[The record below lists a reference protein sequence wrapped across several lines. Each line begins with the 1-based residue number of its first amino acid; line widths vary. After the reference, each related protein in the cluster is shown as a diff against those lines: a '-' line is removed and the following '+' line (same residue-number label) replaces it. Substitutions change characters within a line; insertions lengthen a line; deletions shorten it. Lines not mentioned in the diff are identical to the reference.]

1 MPKIRNGEA
10 IMGDCLEEMKK
21 IPDGS
26 IDCIITDP
34 PYRVISWWNKCK
46 DWRNFVFNEN
56 DWKLFKHNNINIWD
70 YIGELFR
77 VLKDQ
82 SHCYIMT
89 NNMNLENFLTEI
101 RIAWFWFH
109 NLLVWRKNTKN
120 ANRWYMKEIEYIIF
134 CRKWKAKTINNC
146 WYWQVLEFSNPR
158 NKLHPTEKPVEL
170 IRVLVENSTKE
181 WDIILDPFSWSNS
194 LWLACENTN
203 RKWICIEKD
212 ENYFNIWLNRL
223 WQLSQ

>member
-1 MPKIRNGEA
+1 MKILNWEA
-10 IMGDCLEEMKK
+10 ILWDCLEEMKN

-46 DWRNFVFNEN
+46 HWRNFVFNEN

-101 RIAWFWFH
+101 RFAWFSFH

-120 ANRWYMKEIEYIIF
+120 ANRWYMKELEYIIF
-134 CRKWKAKTINNC
+134 CRKWKSKTINNC
-146 WYWQVLEFSNPR
+146 WSWQVLEFSNPR
-158 NKLHPTEKPVEL
+158 NKLHPTEKPVAL
-170 IRVLVENSTKE
+170 IQVLVENSTKE
-181 WDIILDPFSWSNS
+181 GDIILDPFSGSNS
-194 LWLACENTN
+194 LWVACENTN
-203 RKWICIEKD
+203 RKWICIEK
-212 ENYFNIWLNRL
+212 EQSYFDIGIERINKLTIK
-223 WQLSQ
+223 